1 MGVHERWGVSRV
13 VNAHG
18 TYTPLGVSRTPAPV
32 AAAVADAL
40 QEFFVIDQLAD
51 RAGEALAAATGA
63 DAGAVVHCT
72 SAATTVAV
80 AAAMAGSDPARIA
93 ALPDVTGMPHT
104 VVVPAGHAVDYGQSN
119 LQAIRLAGARVVLAG
134 TEQRCDLADLDAAL
148 AAPGVACLLLVSSRL
163 VRPGEPVDLAG
174 AVRAAH
180 ARGVPAVVDAAA
192 QFPRARELTALGA
205 DAVLISGQKYL
216 ASPTAGLV
224 LGTREFV
231 RAVRDQDRGIGRG
244 MKPTKES
251 LAGVL
256 AALEAWRGED
266 WVAAEAAKAERFVRD
281 ASALPGITARPWPDP
296 AGAPVTRAVLT
307 LDDAPRVA
315 EELAAG
321 DPPVF
326 VMTGG
331 PGELVLELVSLTG
344 DEIALILD
352 RLAISTRRSVRRT
365 SDLR

>member
-18 TYTPLGVSRTPAPV
+18 TYTPLGVSRTPEPV

-40 QEFFVIDQLAD
+40 REFFVIDQLAD
-51 RAGEALAAATGA
+51 RASEALAAATGA

-72 SAATTVAV
+72 SAATTIAV

-93 ALPDVTGMPHT
+93 ALPDTTGMRHT

-119 LQAIRLAGARVVLAG
+119 LQAVRLSGARAVLAG
-134 TEQRCDLADLDAAL
+134 TERRCDLDDLTGAL
-148 AAPGVACLLLVSSRL
+148 SAPGVACLLLVSSRL
-163 VRPGEPVDLAG
+163 ARPGEPVDLAG

-192 QFPRARELTALGA
+192 QFPRIDTLTALGA
-205 DAVLISGQKYL
+205 DAVLVSGQKYL

-244 MKPTKES
+244 MKPTKEA
-251 LAGVL
+251 LIGVL
-256 AALEAWRGED
+256 AALEAWRGKE
-266 WVAAEAAKAERFVRD
+266 WIAAEAARAERFVRD
-281 ASALPGITARPWPDP
+281 ADALPGISARAWPDP

-307 LDDAPRVA
+307 VDDAERA
-315 EELAAG
+315 AAELAAG

-326 VMTGG
+326 VMTNAA
-331 PGELVLELVSLTG
+331 GELVLELVSLTG
-344 DEIALILD
+344 EEITLILD
-352 RLAISTRRSVRRT
+352 RLAN
-365 SDLR
+365 L